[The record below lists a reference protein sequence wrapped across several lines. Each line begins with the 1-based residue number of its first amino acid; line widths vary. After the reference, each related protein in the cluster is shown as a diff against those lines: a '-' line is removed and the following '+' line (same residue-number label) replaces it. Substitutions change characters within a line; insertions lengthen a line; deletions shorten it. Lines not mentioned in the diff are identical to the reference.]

1 MKKWLDISQAPDE
14 RFIFYKINKSNRV
27 EYDTLRSSDLTYIS
41 LTPANF
47 VLMLKKRAKAAGFS
61 EQECNRISG
70 HSLRIGGITEARI
83 QNVPIHIIQKQ
94 SGHQTQQM
102 INQYTQVEDIEEANA
117 ADKI

>member
-1 MKKWLDISQAPDE
+1 
-14 RFIFYKINKSNRV
+14 
-27 EYDTLRSSDLTYIS
+27 
-41 LTPANF
+41 
-47 VLMLKKRAKAAGFS
+47 MLKKRAKAAGFS